1 VINTQLLNEKSGV
14 AGMKEKQEKARKYL
28 ALLSQTKN
36 AGLSS
41 CTSVDLLGQCGIET
55 LQMGIASKTG
65 KCEQHT

>member
-1 VINTQLLNEKSGV
+1 
-14 AGMKEKQEKARKYL
+14 MKEKQEK

>member
-1 VINTQLLNEKSGV
+1 
-14 AGMKEKQEKARKYL
+14 MKEKQEKARKYL